1 MIVFRAAS
9 VDDVPAMTA
18 LMQRAFDPRFGEAW
32 SGTQLYGT
40 LALPGAAAEVAV
52 AGGQLCGFTLVRRAV
67 DEVELLL
74 IAVDPA
80 KRRRGVGRQLLD
92 RAIGSCRSDGVR
104 QIHLEVRAC
113 NAAATQLYA
122 GAGFIAIGRRSAYYH
137 GSNSESFDAITMSLA
152 L

>member
-1 MIVFRAAS
+1 MIVFRPAT

-52 AGGQLCGFTLVRRAV
+52 ADGRLCGFTLVRRAA

-80 KRRRGVGRQLLD
+80 ERRRGVGRQLLD
-92 RAIGSCRSDGVR
+92 RAIGSSRCGGLRN
-104 QIHLEVRAC
+104 IHLEVRAC
-113 NAAATQLYA
+113 NAAATGLYLR
-122 GAGFIAIGRRSAYYH
+122 AGFIAIGRRAAYYH
-137 GSNSESFDAITMSLA
+137 GSNSERFDAITMSLA